1 MTELSGR
8 TVLLTGASSGL
19 GPYIARR
26 LHVEGAR
33 LVLSARRQELMDGL
47 ARELV
52 GSRVVAADLSRR
64 EDVARLAQE
73 AGEVDVLVANAGVR
87 ARGTL
92 LRLDDAEIDTALE
105 VNLRAPIVL
114 TRRLLPLMVA
124 QGSGHIVLI
133 ASMSGQVST
142 ATRALYSATKF
153 GLRGFGHGLRP
164 EVAASGVG
172 VSLVSPYFVS
182 EAGMWA
188 ESGGRALGE
197 VRPERVAD
205 AVVQAIRTNRSEI
218 TVAPL
223 PIRVGARFPMAFPQ
237 LLHLGLARRMAG
249 PRESSREGEGEGD
262 PSG

>member
-1 MTELSGR
+1 MTDLAGR

-26 LHVEGAR
+26 LHVEGAH
-33 LVLSARRQELMDGL
+33 LVLSARRRDLLQEL

-52 GSRVVAADLSRR
+52 GSRIVVADLAGRD
-64 EDVARLAQE
+64 EVARLAGE

-87 ARGTL
+87 GRSTVVG
-92 LRLDDAEIDTALE
+92 LDDAEIDTALD
-105 VNLRAPIVL
+105 VNLRAPIIL
-114 TRRLLPLMVA
+114 SRHLLPGMLA
-124 QGSGHIVLI
+124 RGSGHIVLM

-164 EVAASGVG
+164 EVAERGVG

-188 ESGGRALGE
+188 ESGGRARGE

-205 AVVQAIRTNRSEI
+205 AVVRAIRTNRSEI

-223 PIRVGARFPMAFPQ
+223 AVRVGARVPMAFPQ
-237 LLHLGLARRMAG
+237 LLHLGPARRMAA
-249 PRESSREGEGEGD
+249 PTEPDDEGD
-262 PSG
+262 G